1 MIMYFDKDIADK
13 IKKQADD
20 RLLEV
25 IEDFVTM
32 TKDRSGGG
40 YHGTCPCCG
49 HTSNFKFTPKNNIFK
64 CWACLDMAGNSAVTF
79 LMKGKKMDYSE
90 ALKYLADKFHI
101 VATDDRP
108 AAVAEQKKGT
118 FCQRMLK
125 ESGLTKADIEATTYT
140 VGEQKSIF
148 KSCPFR
154 PGTIDDKGNIVKGDD
169 VIIEY
174 YDLDGYPVTYERK
187 DSRRRG
193 TGQRATYFR
202 VRWQFPSAHLD
213 KEGKSFK
220 YKSPYGS
227 GTPLYIPQ
235 WIRTAYVKKTPIP
248 RLFIQEGEK
257 KAEKACKHGIPS
269 VAVSGIQ
276 NLGLN
281 GALPEDLVRI
291 IRDLQVKEV
300 VFLMDSDWNDLSKE
314 IKINVPVEKR
324 PRCFFFAARNYKEYM
339 RTLRNQDIYVEI
351 YIGHTIAH
359 HGDKGIDDLLTHTL
373 KGNETAFIEDLNH
386 AINEKKMLGRF
397 VELFKIT
404 SWSDHKLEEIWGLD
418 SPTSFARMHKEQ
430 LSQLPEFT
438 YGRHKWKMDANG
450 NLVLAQPFDDDEK
463 FWDEMEIQT
472 RNGDVR
478 TEVTY
483 SYVNARNFLQNRGF
497 GRYRISDDGDYR
509 FIQVDNPFVWNIQ
522 HTDARDYILSFAEMN
537 CKKPVQEMLLKG
549 GTQYLGPDKLS
560 TLKFI
565 EPKFL
570 NPSRDC
576 QYFYFRD
583 NCWRVSHDRVEQVGY
598 ESVNHHVW
606 RDRRRDIPATYLG
619 KLILFSETSDGTYRY
634 TLTAEGKQCHF
645 LQFLINA
652 SNFTWRKRRAG
663 EPIEQKDIDEDYQHL
678 LSKLCAIGYM
688 AMDAKDPN
696 VTKAVIAMDGK
707 EGAVGESNGRS
718 GKSLVGELMRH
729 ITTIAYINGKK
740 RDLLEDQFV
749 WNDVSEKTRV
759 VFIDDVLQ
767 NFNFEFLFPCITGDW
782 TVNYKGGRRVTYPF
796 GKSPKLYIP
805 TNHAIKGSGSSYSD
819 RQWLIAFSD
828 YYHDTHKPAD
838 DFGQL
843 FFSEWDYEQWNL
855 TWNLV
860 ANCIQLYLQFGV
872 VQAPMDRLE
881 VRKIK
886 QEITEGFIMW
896 ADEYFSDT
904 TRLNTQ
910 IARRTL
916 QDSFF
921 ESDPQQ
927 RKYVT
932 PTEFKKRFKKYCEYR
947 GYVFNPKMYD
957 PLTGLP
963 YKYDRDG
970 KPILDDKSGGVEYF
984 TVGTKQPVEN
994 TDNRISY

>member
-1 MIMYFDKDIADK
+1 MVGYGRNYFVIVGAVCVMIMYFDKDIADK

-108 AAVAEQKKGT
+108 AAAAEQKKGT

-386 AINEKKMLGRF
+386 AINE
-397 VELFKIT
+397 
-404 SWSDHKLEEIWGLD
+404 
-418 SPTSFARMHKEQ
+418 
-430 LSQLPEFT
+430 
-438 YGRHKWKMDANG
+438 
-450 NLVLAQPFDDDEK
+450 
-463 FWDEMEIQT
+463 
-472 RNGDVR
+472 
-478 TEVTY
+478 
-483 SYVNARNFLQNRGF
+483 
-497 GRYRISDDGDYR
+497 
-509 FIQVDNPFVWNIQ
+509 
-522 HTDARDYILSFAEMN
+522 
-537 CKKPVQEMLLKG
+537 
-549 GTQYLGPDKLS
+549 
-560 TLKFI
+560 
-565 EPKFL
+565 
-570 NPSRDC
+570 
-576 QYFYFRD
+576 
-583 NCWRVSHDRVEQVGY
+583 
-598 ESVNHHVW
+598 
-606 RDRRRDIPATYLG
+606 
-619 KLILFSETSDGTYRY
+619 
-634 TLTAEGKQCHF
+634 
-645 LQFLINA
+645 
-652 SNFTWRKRRAG
+652 
-663 EPIEQKDIDEDYQHL
+663 
-678 LSKLCAIGYM
+678 
-688 AMDAKDPN
+688 
-696 VTKAVIAMDGK
+696 
-707 EGAVGESNGRS
+707 
-718 GKSLVGELMRH
+718 
-729 ITTIAYINGKK
+729 
-740 RDLLEDQFV
+740 
-749 WNDVSEKTRV
+749 
-759 VFIDDVLQ
+759 
-767 NFNFEFLFPCITGDW
+767 
-782 TVNYKGGRRVTYPF
+782 
-796 GKSPKLYIP
+796 
-805 TNHAIKGSGSSYSD
+805 
-819 RQWLIAFSD
+819 
-828 YYHDTHKPAD
+828 
-838 DFGQL
+838 
-843 FFSEWDYEQWNL
+843 
-855 TWNLV
+855 
-860 ANCIQLYLQFGV
+860 
-872 VQAPMDRLE
+872 
-881 VRKIK
+881 
-886 QEITEGFIMW
+886 
-896 ADEYFSDT
+896 
-904 TRLNTQ
+904 
-910 IARRTL
+910 
-916 QDSFF
+916 
-921 ESDPQQ
+921 
-927 RKYVT
+927 
-932 PTEFKKRFKKYCEYR
+932 
-947 GYVFNPKMYD
+947 
-957 PLTGLP
+957 
-963 YKYDRDG
+963 
-970 KPILDDKSGGVEYF
+970 
-984 TVGTKQPVEN
+984 
-994 TDNRISY
+994 